1 MRIGAETQSC
11 QQVLPRRLVFD
22 VEYFAYD
29 DIVRAAH
36 EFVRASY
43 TTLHRLG
50 IITDIYSY
58 LTHMTGPLHILTS
71 HVMKLLRGIGSSAS

>member
-1 MRIGAETQSC
+1 MVLGAETQSC
-11 QQVLPRRLVFD
+11 QQVLSHRLVFD
-22 VEYFAYD
+22 EEYFAYD

-43 TTLHRLG
+43 TALHRLG

-58 LTHMTGPLHILTS
+58 LTHMSGPLLILTS
-71 HVMKLLRGIGSSAS
+71 HVMKPLRGIGSSAS